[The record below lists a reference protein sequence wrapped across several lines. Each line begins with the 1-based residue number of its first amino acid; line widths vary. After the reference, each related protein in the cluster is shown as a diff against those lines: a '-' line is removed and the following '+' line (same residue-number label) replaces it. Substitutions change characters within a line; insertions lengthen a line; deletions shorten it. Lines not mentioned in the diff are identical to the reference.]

1 MRTPHDWEH
10 LTGILI
16 VAILREVIIEGA
28 PTVCQALGWAGL
40 KEHMTIIRHSPCL
53 CKLKIEWGGRG
64 TLFRLAHQQIYA
76 MREPIMSE
84 IKEGFPEEVTQTEI
98 PRKHKSLPSCKGR
111 VFEGTAGAKAL

>member
-16 VAILREVIIEGA
+16 IAILREVIIEGA

-53 CKLKIEWGGRG
+53 CKLKIEWGRAGDIVQISTPTNICHER
-64 TLFRLAHQQIYA
+64 AHNVRNQ
-76 MREPIMSE
+76 
-84 IKEGFPEEVTQTEI
+84 GG
-98 PRKHKSLPSCKGR
+98 LP
-111 VFEGTAGAKAL
+111 